1 MNIRQK
7 TEEFKIKTVKAAEAV
22 RLANPIRIRREKKFN
37 HKLYNIIAA
46 NGGRMPEELMNQ
58 TFIAEIL
65 SNEPKTIHIGEITYM
80 K

>member
-22 RLANPIRIRREKKFN
+22 RLANPIRIRREKKRN
-37 HKLYNIIAA
+37 QKLCDIIAV
-46 NGGRMPEELMNQ
+46 NGGRMPAELMNQ

-65 SNEPKTIHIGEITYM
+65 TYFPQTINIGEITY